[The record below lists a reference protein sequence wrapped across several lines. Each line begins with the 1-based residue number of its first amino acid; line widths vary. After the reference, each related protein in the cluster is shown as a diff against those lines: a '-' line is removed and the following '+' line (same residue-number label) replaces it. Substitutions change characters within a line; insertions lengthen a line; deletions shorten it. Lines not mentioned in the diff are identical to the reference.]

1 MVAVLQKS
9 QTRILNSV
17 ALSWP
22 SGTNLK
28 GSLSE
33 NFSESEPLFPG
44 TVVELH
50 HEPKISKLQ
59 HGFCGRIHIGGLD
72 ANNLP
77 CWYAHFPAIVT
88 SFFWSI
94 LYKFIFPEYHSTH
107 QPPDTFLLIFLFED
121 GSSDLFWSHLGKTQ
135 RLFNI
140 LWRFP
145 EAKTTTFHKISYWFT
160 WCQMVSVLFLF
171 FSFPSGALADVV
183 LHCFFSKPSSLSP
196 TLRDF
201 FVKTIVTSSFSLLR
215 GFSSFEKPHC
225 NKKGWRFW
233 RRWRRWWARE

>member
-9 QTRILNSV
+9 QTRVLNSV

-44 TVVELH
+44 TVAELH

-59 HGFCGRIHIGGLD
+59 HGFCGRIRIGSLD

-94 LYKFIFPEYHSTH
+94 LYKFIYFLSITPLTN
-107 QPPDTFLLIFLFED
+107 LLILSFLFFC
-121 GSSDLFWSHLGKTQ
+121 SKTEAQ
-135 RLFNI
+135 ISFEATSVKRKDCLIFF
-140 LWRFP
+140 WRFS
-145 EAKTTTFHKISYWFT
+145 EAKTTTSHKISYWFT
-160 WCQMVSVLFLF
+160 RCQMVSVLFLF
-171 FSFPSGALADVV
+171 FSFSSGALADVV
-183 LHCFFSKPSSLSP
+183 LHCFFQ
-196 TLRDF
+196 
-201 FVKTIVTSSFSLLR
+201 SLLPSLQLC
-215 GFSSFEKPHC
+215 GVFL
-225 NKKGWRFW
+225 
-233 RRWRRWWARE
+233 